1 MGLGDLPNAN
11 GERVIFVVVIFPAE
25 VGLQDLRDVEGMVGE
40 MNKNLL
46 LEKQMSM
53 TFFFGVKTENAGRL
67 HHNKCFLYLG

>member
-11 GERVIFVVVIFPAE
+11 GERVIFVVTIFPAE

-46 LEKQMSM
+46 LEKQANKARL
-53 TFFFGVKTENAGRL
+53 FFFFFWGKN
-67 HHNKCFLYLG
+67 